1 MPFSLKSSQSQRE
14 IFHRGPL
21 ATLSLNLM
29 SFLGHIL
36 PALPC
41 VTSILR
47 MCLCAD
53 IDKMA
58 FYNHSHHTYTH
69 KRLVLSTFL
78 ILCQCFKYSN
88 AAHCEPF
95 LLNTPICLHGVCG
108 MLAVIKVEDILS
120 PDYRRKK
127 TEHTINTTKNIA
139 MTDCLVILYPARR
152 QSVIAILSLYLWNAR
167 LFLFNELK
175 RNTINT
181 KQQSILLF
189 FR

>member
-127 TEHTINTTKNIA
+127 NRAYYKYNKEYS
-139 MTDCLVILYPARR
+139 DDG
-152 QSVIAILSLYLWNAR
+152 
-167 LFLFNELK
+167 LFGYTVSSSKAVRHRYIIFVFMEC
-175 RNTINT
+175 
-181 KQQSILLF
+181 SIVF
-189 FR
+189 IQ